1 MNALDLI
8 LSRTNLAK
16 TLQKLQNSRDE
27 IQQKNPHRE
36 DLLKSM
42 NESIEE
48 VTFSYVTFCELE
60 LEYRAARQRAN
71 DLEYSKF
78 GDLEALKEIIKQ
90 NEKLQ
95 EQNERLKENS

>member
-8 LSRTNLAK
+8 LARTNLAK

-27 IQQKNPHRE
+27 IQQKNAHRE

-60 LEYRAARQRAN
+60 LEYRVARQRAN
-71 DLEYSKF
+71 DLEYLKF
-78 GDLEALKEIIKQ
+78 GDLEALRAIVMQ
-90 NEKLQ
+90 NDKLR
-95 EQNERLKENS
+95 EQNERLKENL